1 MFFHPGGLD
10 SLTLKTDGLVIGTQN
25 GLHGNV
31 FIFDLESDV
40 PDPERRRSLADP
52 KTLRSLQPA
61 SIDIQLYRYNI
72 RIYQIYTDIY
82 RW

>member
-10 SLTLKTDGLVIGTQN
+10 SLTLKTDGLVIGTQS
-25 GLHGNV
+25 GHGNV

-40 PDPERRRSLADP
+40 PDPERRSLADP

-61 SIDIQLYRYNI
+61 SIDIQI
-72 RIYQIYTDIY
+72 
-82 RW
+82 